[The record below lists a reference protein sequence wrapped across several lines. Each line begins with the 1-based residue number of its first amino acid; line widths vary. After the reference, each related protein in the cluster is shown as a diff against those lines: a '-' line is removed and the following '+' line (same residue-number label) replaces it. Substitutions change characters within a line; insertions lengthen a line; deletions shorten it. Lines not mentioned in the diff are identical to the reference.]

1 MALKVINTT
10 LKHYHDKGLLAGLR
24 VEWHPLLL
32 LERSSINRVG
42 LNNGTYENLL
52 PAPKKLGLRPDI
64 SQGPVV
70 VIETV
75 SLAIFSHILYR
86 PGSHFLL
93 L

>member
-1 MALKVINTT
+1 MTE
-10 LKHYHDKGLLAGLR
+10 DFLAGLM
-24 VEWHPLLL
+24 VEWQLLL
-32 LERSSINRVG
+32 DKQWSSINKLG
-42 LNNGTYENLL
+42 LNNGTFGNLL

-86 PGSHFLL
+86 PVSHFLL

>member
-1 MALKVINTT
+1 MTK
-10 LKHYHDKGLLAGLR
+10 DFLAGLM

-32 LERSSINRVG
+32 LELSWINKLG

-52 PAPKKLGLRPDI
+52 PAPKNLGLRPGI

-70 VIETV
+70 VTETV
-75 SLAIFSHILYR
+75 SLAILSRILYR
-86 PGSHFLL
+86 PVSHFLL